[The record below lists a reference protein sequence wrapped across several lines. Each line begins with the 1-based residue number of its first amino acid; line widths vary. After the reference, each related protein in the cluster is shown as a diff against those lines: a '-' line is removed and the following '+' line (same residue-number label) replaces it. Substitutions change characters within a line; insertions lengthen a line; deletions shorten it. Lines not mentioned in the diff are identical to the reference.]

1 MRNVIEI
8 LVSKFERYEKRIREV
23 TKNLSQHSQYIP
35 EKKGQMDFRNDLLAS
50 IQQKKFRRN
59 GGTSL
64 HRYLENRCQS
74 PSILSIKNREF
85 DSESSPVQNSLILQ
99 TGNSPTSSMMDPNPR
114 MPPPV
119 ISSDSPTMLRLDR
132 GPSIRKRVSIEEFEE
147 QDWNLNLSPAQM
159 PSLKFNFKESET
171 LNTES
176 RTDVDRARPSTA
188 KSIIRFERKDSRAET
203 KTPASIMKLASR
215 NFQDESREITMRKGS
230 ILGHLQSQQ
239 QPVLVNQSLNFTP
252 GYSAAAGLFG
262 SANNNNP
269 NNNISHSPIKP
280 EENSASPVRAQSAR
294 RRYKKM
300 EETEYVNSKKVMAPA
315 PFVSLDLEEHFRKK
329 EQYLAKRIPQKQT
342 KESIDIKIISYF
354 AKTHYKRPP
363 GETRKNS
370 TGSRADIATK
380 AVNNQPPTVLLGNA
394 EMATRVYNQPPTI
407 IMGSPLHAVGRRG
420 DLSPEKKEDSSLL
433 ASMPRR
439 PASAMKPR
447 TPESF
452 ISNISVSRM
461 RDNLSTR
468 DTEKRRKSKLFD
480 QALRDTY
487 GKRLV
492 KFLADATAKKH
503 EK

>member
-1 MRNVIEI
+1 M
-8 LVSKFERYEKRIREV
+8 
-23 TKNLSQHSQYIP
+23 
-35 EKKGQMDFRNDLLAS
+35 
-50 IQQKKFRRN
+50 
-59 GGTSL
+59 
-64 HRYLENRCQS
+64 
-74 PSILSIKNREF
+74 KNREL

-99 TGNSPTSSMMDPNPR
+99 TGNSPTASMMDPNLR

-119 ISSDSPTMLRLDR
+119 ISSDSPTLLRLDR
-132 GPSIRKRVSIEEFEE
+132 GPSIRKRVSIEDFEDH
-147 QDWNLNLSPAQM
+147 DWNLNLSPGQM
-159 PSLKFNFKESET
+159 PSLKFNFKEGET

-176 RTDVDRARPSTA
+176 RIDIDRARPSTA
-188 KSIIRFERKDSRAET
+188 KSIMRFERKDSRAET
-203 KTPASIMKLASR
+203 KPPGSIMKLASR
-215 NFQDESREITMRKGS
+215 NFQDIERENTMRKGS
-230 ILGHLQSQQ
+230 ILGHLQSQ

-252 GYSAAAGLFG
+252 GYSAAAGLFDKVE
-262 SANNNNP
+262 NNNN
-269 NNNISHSPIKP
+269 NLQNYNSQSPVKP

-300 EETEYVNSKKVMAPA
+300 EETEYVNSKKIMGPA

-329 EQYLAKRIPQKQT
+329 EQYFAKRKPQKQT
-342 KESIDIKIISYF
+342 KESIDINIISYF

-370 TGSRADIATK
+370 TNSRADIAPKVYHQSPTK
-380 AVNNQPPTVLLGNA
+380 EMGNGERA
-394 EMATRVYNQPPTI
+394 MKVFNQPPTI
-407 IMGSPLHAVGRRG
+407 IMGSPLHAVGHRG
-420 DLSPEKKEDSSLL
+420 DLSPEKKEEYSVLV
-433 ASMPRR
+433 SMPRR

-452 ISNISVSRM
+452 ISNISVSKM